1 MPSILIICTANV
13 CRSPMGEAILKQLL
27 AERNMAEQ
35 WHVESAGTWAV
46 DGRAPAFLSKYV
58 MEQMG
63 MDISN
68 HQSKS
73 ITLRLLEKFDLF
85 LTMEEQH
92 KQWLA
97 EQYREYSDRTFMLSE
112 MVGEYAD
119 IPDPIN
125 GELSDYVETAFLL
138 KRLLSEGLDRIIY
151 LASREDE

>member
-1 MPSILIICTANV
+1 MA
-13 CRSPMGEAILKQLL
+13 EAILKQLL
-27 AERNMAEQ
+27 AERNMDEQ
-35 WHVESAGTWAV
+35 WHVKSAGTWAV
-46 DGRAPAFLSKYV
+46 DGRPPAFLSKYV

-68 HQSKS
+68 HQSQA

-85 LTMEEQH
+85 LTMEEEH
-92 KQWLA
+92 KLWLA

-119 IPDPIN
+119 ISDPVN

-138 KRLLSEGLDRIIY
+138 KKILSDGLERIMY
-151 LASREDE
+151 LAAGEDE

>member
-1 MPSILIICTANV
+1 MA
-13 CRSPMGEAILKQLL
+13 EAILKQLL
-27 AERNMAEQ
+27 AERNMDEQ

-46 DGRAPAFLSKYV
+46 DGRPPAFLSKYV

-68 HQSKS
+68 HQSQA

-85 LTMEEQH
+85 LTMEEEH
-92 KQWLA
+92 KLWLT
-97 EQYREYSDRTFMLSE
+97 EQYREYSDRIFMLSE

-119 IPDPIN
+119 ISDPVN

-138 KRLLSEGLDRIIY
+138 RKLLSEGLERIMY
-151 LASREDE
+151 LASGEDE